1 MTADG
6 PDDTD
11 ARDAASEG
19 HGHEHDDEGHATD
32 SHTGHTGH
40 RHGEKTLELS
50 LSVPEMDCPSC
61 AGKVTASVE
70 RLDGTSEIDARPA
83 SGTLRVSYDPSRT
96 DESAIRERVTA
107 AGYAVEDGGDSGS
120 PADSDDTATAGGT
133 AAASDTT
140 TAGDATDLVL
150 DVPEM
155 DCSSCADKVERAL
168 TNVEGV
174 QRIKTSPTTG
184 RVTVAHDESVTAE
197 RIVSAVEGAGYEV
210 TSVDGAAGDADAE
223 RDGSETE
230 DGDDDSVWTSSR
242 AMKTWVSGLF
252 LGLGVLVQ
260 FGLPGVNEALL
271 AAAGRELLLADA
283 LYLVG
288 IVAGGAVI
296 VRNGYYSLR
305 MRSLDIDFLM
315 SAAILSATGI
325 SLVVPDLGY
334 YVEAASLAFLFNV
347 AELLERYSVD
357 RARDS
362 LTELLELSP
371 DVATV
376 RRDGERVEVPV
387 ESVAVGETVLVE
399 PGEKIPM
406 DGVVRE
412 GSSAVDQAPIT
423 GESVPVDKG
432 EGDEVFAGTINE
444 AGYLEIETTA
454 AAADNTISRIVDL
467 VADAESNKT
476 DREQFVERFA
486 DYYTPVVVA
495 GALVAIFVAPLV
507 FGGWT
512 AWFVRGISLLVIAC
526 PCAFVIS
533 TPVTVVSGVTS
544 AAKHGVLIK
553 GGNHL
558 ETMGEVDAV
567 AFDKTGTLTTG
578 ELRVTDVVGLNGNDE
593 DDVLACASALER
605 RSEHP
610 IADAIVAAASER
622 GVPDREIDG
631 FESITGKGVRA
642 DLDGETHY
650 AGKPGL
656 FADLGFDLDHV
667 HLTTDGGVA
676 VEDTKPL
683 CADRADCLD
692 LLADTI
698 PRLQSE
704 GKTVV
709 LVGTAD
715 EIEGVVAIADEVR
728 PEARRALERLRAGGI
743 DHLAMLT
750 GDNER
755 TARAVGE
762 QVGVDEVAADLLPEE
777 KVERVEALRAEYGT
791 VAMVGDGIN
800 DAPALATASVGVAM
814 GAAGTDTAIE
824 TADIALMGDDL
835 SRLPYLH
842 RLARTGNGVIRQNV
856 WGSLLVKAALAVAIP
871 FPGVTVPLWFVV
883 LAGDVGMTTV
893 VTGNAMRLARISPDD
908 D

>member
-1 MTADG
+1 MTTGGQGD
-6 PDDTD
+6 PDDDAESAGHTD
-11 ARDAASEG
+11 VDSG
-19 HGHEHDDEGHATD
+19 HGHTH
-32 SHTGHTGH
+32 
-40 RHGEKTLELS
+40 
-50 LSVPEMDCPSC
+50 
-61 AGKVTASVE
+61 
-70 RLDGTSEIDARPA
+70 
-83 SGTLRVSYDPSRT
+83 
-96 DESAIRERVTA
+96 
-107 AGYAVEDGGDSGS
+107 GDSGHDHTHGD
-120 PADSDDTATAGGT
+120 AGSDRSHGNTGAATASDAGTGGST
-133 AAASDTT
+133 VP
-140 TAGDATDLVL
+140 GDAATADDRDATERLF

-155 DCSSCADKVERAL
+155 DCSSCADKVDRAL
-168 TNVEGV
+168 ASVDGV
-174 QRIKTSPTTG
+174 QRVETSPTTG
-184 RVTVAHDESVTAE
+184 RVTVAHDASVTAE
-197 RIVSAVEGAGYEV
+197 SLIAAVEGVGYEV
-210 TSVDGAAGDADAE
+210 TSVDSGDESAEEAGGE
-223 RDGSETE
+223 RD
-230 DGDDDSVWTSSR
+230 DGSVWTSSR
-242 AMKTWVSGLF
+242 ARKTWVSGLF

-260 FGLPGVNEALL
+260 FGLPGANGALVAL
-271 AAAGRELLLADA
+271 AERELLLADA

-288 IVAGGAVI
+288 IVAGGAII

-315 SAAILSATGI
+315 SAAILSATGL

-376 RRDGERVEVPV
+376 RRDDERETVPV
-387 ESVAVGETVLVE
+387 ESIAVGETVLVE

-412 GSSAVDQAPIT
+412 GTSAVDQAPIT

-432 EGDEVFAGTINE
+432 VGDEVFAGTINE
-444 AGYLEIETTA
+444 GGYLEVETTA
-454 AAADNTISRIVDL
+454 AADDTTIARIVDL

-495 GALVAIFVAPLV
+495 GALVALFVAPLL

-544 AAKHGVLIK
+544 AAEHGVLIK
-553 GGNHL
+553 GGDHL
-558 ETMGEVDAV
+558 ERMGEVDAV

-578 ELRVTDVVGLNGNDE
+578 ELRVTDVVGLNGTSE
-593 DDVLACASALER
+593 GDVLACASALER

-610 IADAIVAAASER
+610 IADAIVDAAGEHGA
-622 GVPDREIDG
+622 PDREVAD

-667 HLTTDGGVA
+667 HLTTDGGFVGGATGPSSDRESDGGVA
-676 VEDTKPL
+676 VDDTRAL
-683 CADRADCLD
+683 CDDRANCLD

-698 PRLQSE
+698 PRLQSD

-728 PEARRALERLRAGGI
+728 PEARRTVERLRAGGVA
-743 DHLAMLT
+743 HLAMLT

-755 TARAVGE
+755 TARAVGDA
-762 QVGVDEVAADLLPEE
+762 VGVDEVAADLLPEQ
-777 KVERVEALRAEYGT
+777 KVERVETLREEYGT

-835 SRLPYLH
+835 SKLPYLH

-871 FPGVTVPLWFVV
+871 LPGVTVPLWFVV

-893 VTGNAMRLARISPDD
+893 VTGNAMRLTRIAPDD
-908 D
+908 P

>member
-1 MTADG
+1 MTRSG
-6 PDDTD
+6 PDDHD
-11 ARDAASEG
+11 ASDGESGG
-19 HGHEHDDEGHATD
+19 HDHEN
-32 SHTGHTGH
+32 
-40 RHGEKTLELS
+40 GEKTLELA

-61 AGKVTASVE
+61 VGKVTTSVE
-70 RLDGTSEIDARPA
+70 ALDGIEAVDARPT
-83 SGTLRVSYDPSRT
+83 SGRLQVRYDPART

-107 AGYAVEDGGDSGS
+107 AGYTVEDGG
-120 PADSDDTATAGGT
+120 PAGG
-133 AAASDTT
+133 SDHAGTT
-140 TAGDATDLVL
+140 ELRF

-168 TNVEGV
+168 RNVDGV
-174 QRIKTSPTTG
+174 QHVKTSPTTG
-184 RVTVAHDESVTAE
+184 RVTVDHDATTNTEALVA
-197 RIVSAVEGAGYEV
+197 AVEGAGYEV
-210 TSVDGAAGDADAE
+210 TSVDGAADGSGDDADAE

-230 DGDDDSVWTSSR
+230 DGDDSVWTSSR

-728 PEARRALERLRAGGI
+728 PEARRALERLRAGGV

-835 SRLPYLH
+835 ARLPYLH